1 MTNLQDAQIAARIAR
16 LVDAEL
22 PLLTDHLRSWVEAP
36 RTKPREISVSSDLD
50 RMRFVH
56 VWIVTEDIGER
67 DSSSNVVYDPEPDCF
82 GLVMKLEN
90 ELDPVSWTSSECER
104 GLSHAPRRARNHV
117 QHEPPGQLL

>member
-1 MTNLQDAQIAARIAR
+1 MTNLQDAQIAARIAC

-22 PLLTDHLRSWVEAP
+22 PLLTDHLRSWVEAH
-36 RTKPREISVSSDLD
+36 RTKPREISVSSDFD

-90 ELDPVSWTSSECER
+90 GVR
-104 GLSHAPRRARNHV
+104 GHTALSPRLFKPCR
-117 QHEPPGQLL
+117 PCTWI